1 MLYNFAFHY
10 TGKTDGR
17 HNEEECCYYYT
28 SNFVFHFVFNFLI
41 VVISVVIIIVVIII
55 VVVPILTFFIKGDG
69 TRVFHL
75 VSIYDNA
82 LTLVGKD

>member
-1 MLYNFAFHY
+1 MKDRL
-10 TGKTDGR
+10 

-28 SNFVFHFVFNFLI
+28 FNFVFHFVFNFLI
-41 VVISVVIIIVVIII
+41 VVIIIVVIII

-69 TRVFHL
+69 TRLFHL
-75 VSIYDNA
+75 VSICDNA

>member
-28 SNFVFHFVFNFLI
+28 FNFVFHFVFNFLI
-41 VVISVVIIIVVIII
+41 VVIIIVT
-55 VVVPILTFFIKGDG
+55 ILVFFIKGDG
-69 TRVFHL
+69 TRLFHL

>member
-1 MLYNFAFHY
+1 MKDRL
-10 TGKTDGR
+10 

-28 SNFVFHFVFNFLI
+28 FNFVFHFVFNFLI
-41 VVISVVIIIVVIII
+41 VVIII
-55 VVVPILTFFIKGDG
+55 VVVPILAFFIKGDG
-69 TRVFHL
+69 TRLFHL